1 MELKDR
7 IRLLRKERNLKQN
20 ELGKAIGV
28 NAASVSKFESGLKS
42 PSRETIQRMADFL
55 TFQLIIYWADQ
66 IIAN

>member
-28 NAASVSKFESGLKS
+28 NLLVCQNL
-42 PSRETIQRMADFL
+42 RVV
-55 TFQLIIYWADQ
+55 
-66 IIAN
+66 

>member
-28 NAASVSKFESGLKS
+28 N
-42 PSRETIQRMADFL
+42 R
-55 TFQLIIYWADQ
+55 
-66 IIAN
+66 